1 MDGIVIKTGAQ
12 NRRIAVVKPGEVDT
26 YRATAHCDIANNG
39 WVSDAVPSDNRH
51 TVCAEIAR
59 RTNGRD
65 TAQLMGIDAKGADV
79 SRWLSIAVVKP
90 ELPRLY
96 GPRIACCG

>member
-1 MDGIVIKTGAQ
+1 MVLLLKLVLK
-12 NRRIAVVKPGEVDT
+12 IAVLPLSSRVSDT

-65 TAQLMGIDAKGADV
+65 TAQLTGIDAKGADV

-96 GPRIACCG
+96 GSRIACCG